1 MYNVHSRT
9 FHANFIGFVLTL
21 AYSRISALP
30 FCLRYLFNA
39 NSFFASSSFVSFN
52 RKMGLSIKGINLLF
66 LNKSKY
72 GIFPRLIKTQHQLT
86 MSDQNACKFLTEM
99 SNCLKIF
106 HEYMAIFVNIWSKYN
121 FVLPM
126 SDKNRKLSISCD
138 NVKLSANVRSKY
150 NIVDSRRRCHVCLA
164 LGEAVCR
171 AAENKHKCWFFSTAD
186 ALV

>member
-52 RKMGLSIKGINLLF
+52 RKMGLSIKGTNLLF

-86 MSDQNACKFLTEM
+86 MSDQNAYKFLTEM

-106 HEYMAIFVNIWSKYN
+106 HEKWQFLSISDQNITLFCQCLIKTGSCQFLVTMRNCY
-121 FVLPM
+121 PM
-126 SDKNRKLSISCD
+126 SDQNITLLIPGAAVMSASPSEKLYAGPLKI
-138 NVKLSANVRSKY
+138 NTNAEF
-150 NIVDSRRRCHVCLA
+150 LA
-164 LGEAVCR
+164 PQRL
-171 AAENKHKCWFFSTAD
+171 
-186 ALV
+186 